1 MAVVDLFNLPREG
14 VLLGI
19 DPGTATIGVAATDRI
34 RMMASPV
41 ETILKKK
48 LAPSLERLFQIY
60 DERDAVGLIVGLPL
74 NVDGSLGPRAQSV
87 RTLVS
92 SLLKVRDLPVAFQD
106 ERYSSAEAGDVLRAA
121 GASRRHREAGIDA
134 AAAAIILQDALSR
147 LEQRP

>member
-1 MAVVDLFNLPREG
+1 MAVVDLFDLPREG

-48 LAPSLERLFQIY
+48 LAPALDRLFQVY
-60 DERDAVGLIVGLPL
+60 DQREAVGLIVGLPL
-74 NVDGSLGPRAQSV
+74 NVDGSMGPRAQSV

-121 GASRRHREAGIDA
+121 RASRRHREAGIDA